1 MKQIKGTNG
10 KKNIKKNPKY
20 TTNKQNI
27 QKHKINANK
36 QKQKQNIFYKK
47 LK

>member
-1 MKQIKGTNG
+1 MNETNQRNNW
-10 KKNIKKNPKY
+10 KKNTKKTPKY

-36 QKQKQNIFYKK
+36 QKQKQKIFY
-47 LK
+47 